1 MAIVQAVIDF
11 HPNNR
16 QPKQLLTTVC
26 MSPFKIGSLPSAWPW
41 EIWVRDK
48 TRPTTYAYSG
58 SCNLNT
64 LQRRTHILVGIQ
76 KEFTN
81 KQGHSLCASP
91 FRKTVA
97 SLHLRQISKKDEGRR
112 KQSIMLGSSPFKKPH
127 RLGRLKTL
135 AERAS
140 PSTTNWVLN
149 FSKLKPCVKFFKSL
163 NRKIELNKIHLYF
176 IIFQKFRWTVKF
188 RGKTRP
194 FNVLE

>member
-64 LQRRTHILVGIQ
+64 LQRRTHMLVGIQ

-81 KQGHSLCASP
+81 KQGFAVRYSYQKNRREST
-91 FRKTVA
+91 FERNVKKRQRKTKTI
-97 SLHLRQISKKDEGRR
+97 QIK
-112 KQSIMLGSSPFKKPH
+112 MLGSSPFIKTSPAWKTKKP
-127 RLGRLKTL
+127 R
-135 AERAS
+135 
-140 PSTTNWVLN
+140 
-149 FSKLKPCVKFFKSL
+149 
-163 NRKIELNKIHLYF
+163 
-176 IIFQKFRWTVKF
+176 
-188 RGKTRP
+188 
-194 FNVLE
+194 

>member
-16 QPKQLLTTVC
+16 QPKQLLITVC

-64 LQRRTHILVGIQ
+64 LQRRTHTLVAIG
-76 KEFTN
+76 KEFKN
-81 KQGHSLCASP
+81 KQGHLGSLCATS

-97 SLHLRQISKKDEGRR
+97 RTHLRQISKKDEGRQ
-112 KQSIMLGSSPFKKPH
+112 KLSKMLGSSPFKKPT
-127 RLGRLKTL
+127 G
-135 AERAS
+135 
-140 PSTTNWVLN
+140 
-149 FSKLKPCVKFFKSL
+149 
-163 NRKIELNKIHLYF
+163 
-176 IIFQKFRWTVKF
+176 
-188 RGKTRP
+188 
-194 FNVLE
+194 LED

>member
-48 TRPTTYAYSG
+48 TRPTTYAYSR

-64 LQRRTHILVGIQ
+64 PQRRTHTLVSIRT
-76 KEFTN
+76 EFTN
-81 KQGHSLCASP
+81 KQGHSGSLWATS

-97 SLHLRQISKKDEGRR
+97 RTHLRQISKKDEGRQ
-112 KQSIMLGSSPFKKPH
+112 KLSKMLGSSPFKKPT
-127 RLGRLKTL
+127 G
-135 AERAS
+135 
-140 PSTTNWVLN
+140 
-149 FSKLKPCVKFFKSL
+149 
-163 NRKIELNKIHLYF
+163 
-176 IIFQKFRWTVKF
+176 
-188 RGKTRP
+188 
-194 FNVLE
+194 LED